1 MSNIHLVVATDGVL
15 EGQFGSN
22 SIEIVP
28 PRLNNNHRWM
38 LFVDG
43 FSIDEDGFPSLAQ
56 AKETLEAR
64 LAALYSD
71 DDEPA
76 LLAA

>member
-1 MSNIHLVVATDGVL
+1 MSNIHLVAATDGVL

-28 PRLNNNHRWM
+28 PRLNNNRRWM
-38 LFVDG
+38 LFIDG
-43 FSIDEDGFPSLAQ
+43 FSVDEDGFLSLAQ
-56 AKETLEAR
+56 AKETLETR
-64 LAALYSD
+64 LTALYSD

>member
-64 LAALYSD
+64 LADLY
-71 DDEPA
+71 DEPE
-76 LLAA
+76 LMAA